1 MLTWADGTEEAKLCR
16 GFSLELAECT
26 VYLRSLPTYNLSM
39 RLFLMLLT
47 LVMFASCVSNRKSTL
62 LQKDDLHAKGLP
74 IDTVVRSYNVERFDY
89 RVQPNDIISV
99 RFESLT
105 PKEYDFFSSSVPQ
118 VGMSGLNTGNALLI
132 GELVDEA
139 GQIPL
144 PVIGKVT
151 VAGLTVFEIQ
161 DKLQQ
166 IANQYMESPVVKV
179 RLLNYRITLLGEV
192 ASEGSITLANNR
204 VTMLEAIGLAGGLG
218 ELADRSNVKLIR
230 QIGGKTEIQYLNL
243 LDENFIN
250 SPYFY
255 VHQNDV
261 IIVPPLKQRP
271 FRRYFG
277 QNLSLVVSTLSLL
290 LLTFNLIKN

>member
-1 MLTWADGTEEAKLCR
+1 
-16 GFSLELAECT
+16 
-26 VYLRSLPTYNLSM
+26 M
-39 RLFLMLLT
+39 RLYLLLVGLFFLS
-47 LVMFASCVSNRKSTL
+47 SCVSNRKSTL
-62 LQKDDLHAKGLP
+62 LQKNDLNVKGLP
-74 IDTVVRSYNVERFDY
+74 IDTVVRAYDVERFDY
-89 RVQPNDIISV
+89 RIQPNDIISV

-118 VGMSGLNTGNALLI
+118 TGMANLNAGNALLI
-132 GELVDEA
+132 GELVDES

-151 VAGLTVFEIQ
+151 VQGLTVFEIQ
-161 DKLQQ
+161 DKLQE

-192 ASEGSITLANNR
+192 AREGSITLTNNR
-204 VTMLEAIGLAGGLG
+204 VTMLEAIGLGGGLG

-243 LDENFIN
+243 LEEDFLN

-255 VHQNDV
+255 VYQNDV
-261 IIVPPLKQRP
+261 IIVPPLRQRP

-290 LLTFNLIKN
+290 LLTFNLIQN